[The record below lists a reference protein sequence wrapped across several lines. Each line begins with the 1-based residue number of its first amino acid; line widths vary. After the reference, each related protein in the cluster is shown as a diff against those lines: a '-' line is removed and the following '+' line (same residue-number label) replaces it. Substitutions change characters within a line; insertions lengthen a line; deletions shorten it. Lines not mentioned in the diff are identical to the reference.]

1 MLVLVLAL
9 VLVLVLVLVF
19 VLVLA
24 LVLFVVVVEVV
35 TKVFCSQY
43 SPVVQS
49 PVWSATASLVKL
61 KKQTKQN
68 KIPIFFIHY
77 NQPKAVNISQ
87 RT

>member
-1 MLVLVLAL
+1 VLVLVLVLAL
-9 VLVLVLVLVF
+9 VLVFVLVF
-19 VLVLA
+19 VLVLVLA

-68 KIPIFFIHY
+68 KIPIFFIH
-77 NQPKAVNISQ
+77 
-87 RT
+87 